1 MDLTGKVALVTGG
14 ASGIGRQTA
23 ELLAKHGAKLA
34 VADMN
39 AEGGEAAC
47 AAIQAAGGEAL
58 FVPLDVTDE
67 AAWEAALATVAD
79 RFGRLDVLVNAA
91 GIELV
96 KMLHETSLA
105 DFRRVMAVNLDGVF
119 LGTRYGV
126 AAIGETGGGSIIN
139 ISSIAGIRGYAR
151 QTAYCASKGG
161 VRLLTKAAAVEAAE
175 NGLEVRVNSV
185 HPGVIDTAMTR
196 GMFGDPDDANRQE
209 AWGKLARFA
218 PMGRTGEAMDVANL
232 ILFLASDASAFCTGA
247 EFVVDGGVTAN

>member
-1 MDLTGKVALVTGG
+1 MDLSGRVALVTGG

-23 ELLAKHGAKLA
+23 ELLAEHGARLV

-39 AEGGEAAC
+39 SAGGEATC
-47 AAIQAAGGEAL
+47 ATIQAAGGEAL

-67 AAWEAALATVAD
+67 AAWEACMATVAD

-119 LGTRYGV
+119 LGTRFGV
-126 AAIGETGGGSIIN
+126 AAIAEAGGGSIIN
-139 ISSIAGIRGYAR
+139 ISSIAGIRGYTR

-175 NGLEVRVNSV
+175 SGLNVRVNSV

-196 GMFGDPDDANRQE
+196 GMFGDPEDANRQE
-209 AWGKLARFA
+209 TWGKLARFA
-218 PMGRTGEAMDVANL
+218 PLGRTGEAMDIANV

-247 EFVVDGGVTAN
+247 EFVVDGGVTAH

>member
-1 MDLTGKVALVTGG
+1 MDLSGRVALVTGG

-23 ELLAKHGAKLA
+23 ELLAEHGARLA

-39 AEGGEAAC
+39 AAGGEATC
-47 AAIQAAGGEAL
+47 ASIQTAGGEAL

-67 AAWEAALATVAD
+67 AAWEACMAMVAD

-119 LGTRYGV
+119 LGTRFGV
-126 AAIGETGGGSIIN
+126 TAMADSGGGSIIN
-139 ISSIAGIRGYAR
+139 ISSIAGINGYAR

-161 VRLLTKAAAVEAAE
+161 VRLLTKAAAVEAGQ
-175 NGLEVRVNSV
+175 NGLNVRVNSV

-196 GMFGDPDDANRQE
+196 ELFGDPDDASRQE
-209 AWGKLARFA
+209 SWGRLAQMA
-218 PMGRTGEAMDVANL
+218 PLGRTGAAMDVANV
-232 ILFLASDASAFCTGA
+232 ILFLASDASTFCTGA
-247 EFVVDGGVTAN
+247 EFVVDGGATAN